1 MSIPALG
8 LTQPPIKWIPRL
20 LRSSSG
26 GSVALST
33 HHLLVLKLKKEY
45 SYTSSLDLGL
55 RFLSYGD
62 ISLYLSCGEP
72 QQAVLYLLTAAAC
85 FGICDGIQ
93 VLNTRYLK
101 LKVN

>member
-1 MSIPALG
+1 MDTASFAEFKRQGRGVIHPS
-8 LTQPPIKWIPRL
+8 P
-20 LRSSSG
+20 SSAEVKDRVQLYLFSQ
-26 GSVALST
+26 S
-33 HHLLVLKLKKEY
+33 
-45 SYTSSLDLGL
+45 GL
-55 RFLSYGD
+55 RGLFYGE